1 MSDSDQSKIPVVLT
15 GFVMGAADLVPG
27 VSGGTIALVFGIYD
41 RLLDAITSVGVTSG
55 RLIVKREFREFART
69 ISLPFLLTLAVGMAT
84 AILTLSE
91 PLGRLLDDPEGRIVL
106 FGFFFG
112 LVVASVYVIGRRVTW
127 RPPTAVSFIGG
138 AIIGLVVVQL
148 TPTTGS
154 KAALATFAAG
164 AIAICAMVLPGISG
178 SFILVILGQY
188 DNVLDAVRTR
198 DLGTLLIFVAGIVI
212 GLGLFARLLRRLLN
226 TWQDLTLAIL
236 AGFMAG
242 SLWKIWPWRI
252 CQTIGADGHCLTD
265 SLTSPIL
272 NQRAFLAVGLAL
284 VGAAVVVSVDH
295 AVRAPNRTA

>member
-1 MSDSDQSKIPVVLT
+1 MSETEQSKIPVIVT

-41 RLLDAITSVGVTSG
+41 RLLNAIISIGVTSG

-69 ISLPFLLTLAVGMAT
+69 ISLPFLLTLAAGMAT

-91 PLGRLLDDPEGRIVL
+91 PLGRLLDDPDGRIVL

-127 RPPTAVSFIGG
+127 KPPIAVAFIGG

-154 KAALATFAAG
+154 KAAFATFAAG

-188 DNVLDAVRTR
+188 DNILDAVRTR
-198 DLGTLLIFVAGIVI
+198 DFGTLLIFVSGIVI

-226 TWQDLTLAIL
+226 TRADLTLAIL
-236 AGFMAG
+236 SGFMAG

-252 CQTIGADGHCLTD
+252 CQTIGADGHCVTD

-272 NQRAFLAVGLAL
+272 NSRAVLAVGLAL

>member
-1 MSDSDQSKIPVVLT
+1 MSDPQQSKIPVIVT

-41 RLLDAITSVGVTSG
+41 RLLNAITSIGVTSG
-55 RLIVKREFREFART
+55 RLIVKRQFREFART
-69 ISLPFLLTLAVGMAT
+69 ISLPFLLALAAGMAT
-84 AILTLSE
+84 AILALSE
-91 PLGRLLDDPEGRIVL
+91 PLGRLLDDPDGRIVL

-112 LVVASVYVIGRRVTW
+112 LVVASVYVIGRRVAW
-127 RPPTAVSFIGG
+127 RPPTAAIFIAG

-154 KAALATFAAG
+154 KAAFATFAAG

-198 DLGTLLIFVAGIVI
+198 DLGTLLIFVTGIVI

-226 TWQDLTLAIL
+226 TQPDLTLAIL

-252 CQTIGADGHCLTD
+252 CQTIGANGHCLTD

-272 NQRAFLAVGLAL
+272 NQRAFLAAGLAL